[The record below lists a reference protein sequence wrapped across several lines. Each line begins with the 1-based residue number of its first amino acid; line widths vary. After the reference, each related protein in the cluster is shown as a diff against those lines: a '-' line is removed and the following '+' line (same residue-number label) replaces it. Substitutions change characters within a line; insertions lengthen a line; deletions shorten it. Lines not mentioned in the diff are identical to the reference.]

1 MTDLRVRE
9 DRKTEE
15 TAQRRRRD
23 DATIDGSQRLKLAIP
38 PEVAARLKSE
48 GRTPRWA
55 IKDSARMEQLT
66 KFDDYDPVDGVATV
80 PTRSLRDGERIE
92 HILLSKPTAFIE
104 DDRAKAEAGRREQE
118 DNALAGQV
126 PGDPNAGGFYTD
138 PANKLERRGQR
149 GP

>member
-66 KFDDYDPVDGVATV
+66 KFDDYDTVDGVPTV

-104 DDRAKAEAGRREQE
+104 DARYARLSFEQSAGSILQ
-118 DNALAGQV
+118 
-126 PGDPNAGGFYTD
+126 
-138 PANKLERRGQR
+138 
-149 GP
+149 